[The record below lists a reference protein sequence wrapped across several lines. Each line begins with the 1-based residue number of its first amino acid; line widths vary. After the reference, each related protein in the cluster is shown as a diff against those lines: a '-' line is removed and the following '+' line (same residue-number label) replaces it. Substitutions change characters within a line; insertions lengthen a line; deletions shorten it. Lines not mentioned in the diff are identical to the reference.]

1 MNYAMKAIVTVKLT
15 ESELK
20 NIIIAL
26 QLFNERSQAQKKGF
40 DLKQFKALLKDFNNI
55 GVWIDEKT
63 QERINDKTV
72 SEESIEGRIQAQT
85 PEGVCVG
92 CGD

>member
-55 GVWIDEKT
+55 GEWIDEKT
-63 QERINDKTV
+63 QERINDKTI
-72 SEESIEGRIQAQT
+72 SEESIEGWIQAQT

-92 CGD
+92 CED